1 MALSEGGHRD
11 DNHMINNHKEV
22 ETMKLQTVLKA
33 ARIVATHRS
42 TYRFL
47 AVLLVALGAAQGASM
62 ALGIEGILCAVLGG
76 CVD

>member
-1 MALSEGGHRD
+1 
-11 DNHMINNHKEV
+11 
-22 ETMKLQTVLKA
+22 MKLQTVLKA

-47 AVLLVALGAAQGASM
+47 AVLLVAMGAAQGASM
-62 ALGIEGILCAVLGG
+62 ALGIEGILCVVLGG

>member
-1 MALSEGGHRD
+1 MS
-11 DNHMINNHKEV
+11 
-22 ETMKLQTVLKA
+22 LQAVLKA

-47 AVLLVALGAAQGASM
+47 ALLLVAMGAAQGASM
-62 ALGIEGILCAVLGG
+62 ALGIESVLCVVLGG